1 MSCNFNP
8 PELKSEL
15 IWGRR
20 GGQHI
25 KILLALKDYANL
37 TLLSVREKRFW
48 SGKSQG
54 ILISHLCGNPV
65 INVKG

>member
-25 KILLALKDYANL
+25 KKLLALKDYANL

-54 ILISHLCGNPV
+54 KV
-65 INVKG
+65 REF